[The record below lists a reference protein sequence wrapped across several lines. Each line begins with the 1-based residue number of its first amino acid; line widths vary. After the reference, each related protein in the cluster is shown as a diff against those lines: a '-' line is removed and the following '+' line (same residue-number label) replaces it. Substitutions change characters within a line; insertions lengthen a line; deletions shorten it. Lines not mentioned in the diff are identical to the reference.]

1 MSTIVHCL
9 YGTSYE
15 CKAGTVSA
23 LKEEYEH
30 KHSVPADTQTVWAC
44 SSGLEMDNSATLA
57 GEAEVQLVIDR
68 QTVTVLFEEDEPYK
82 IECRHNSTVGDVID
96 DVCKTLEA
104 THGLGL
110 VAAGHMCYDGITK
123 IALALDA
130 NPYDEN
136 GVIATGMVVPRERL
150 AHEHLERPL
159 RMVCIHMRPL
169 LYCPQYD
176 VDLGERKLIVQ
187 LPWLRTFQGIA
198 DSRVMTL
205 QLDDARPDVAA
216 FTTML
221 TTIEDILRVAK
232 DSKSTTFRV
241 QVPEK
246 SIGYWK
252 CNVRNDDTGE
262 DITEDPSKVI
272 TGPHYVRGI
281 IQCTDRSYVVG
292 TRPGGEPRVPWVPWV
307 ATWVAKSLEY
317 RRDLPTAPPCIE

>member
-9 YGTSYE
+9 DGTSYE
-15 CKAGTVSA
+15 CKAGTVGA

-30 KHSVPADTQTVWAC
+30 KHDGVPADLQTVWAC
-44 SSGLEMDNSATLA
+44 SSGLELDNAATLA

-68 QTVTVLFEEDEPYK
+68 QTVTVLYEEDEPYK
-82 IECRHNSTVGDVID
+82 IECRHNSTVGDVVD

-110 VAAGHMCYDGITK
+110 VSAGHMCYDGITK

-130 NPYDEN
+130 NPYDEK
-136 GVIATGMVVPRERL
+136 GVIETSMVVPRKRL

-159 RMVCIHMRPL
+159 RMVCIHMRPSP
-169 LYCPQYD
+169 YFPQYD

-187 LPWLRTFQGIA
+187 LPWLRTFKGIT

-205 QLDDARPDVAA
+205 QLDDARPDVAE

-221 TTIEDILRVAK
+221 TTIEDILSVAE
-232 DSKSTTFRV
+232 DSKSTFRV

-262 DITEDPSKVI
+262 DITEDPSKVL

-281 IQCTDRSYVVG
+281 IQCTDRSYVEG
-292 TRPGGEPRVPWVPWV
+292 TRPGGGPWVPWV

-317 RRDLPTAPPCIE
+317 RRDLPDAAPPCIE